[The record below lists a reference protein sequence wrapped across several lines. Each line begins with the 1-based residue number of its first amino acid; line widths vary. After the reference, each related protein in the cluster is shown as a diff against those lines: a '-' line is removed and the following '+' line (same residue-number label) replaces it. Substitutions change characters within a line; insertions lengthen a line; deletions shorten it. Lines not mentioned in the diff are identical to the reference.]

1 MARQN
6 RSKRTKMRGN
16 PPKAQFPPPLAEIV
30 SQTFD
35 SGALQIEDEALSH
48 ITSLLRRYIKPVR
61 TILLRLKSHA
71 ARSGPEKATTTN
83 GGFWFDVAT
92 TPTMTSFLLLPD
104 SVSLLTRSRSL
115 VLLAFGLAAITAAAQ
130 ISSPTSDPFPAP
142 EIPVLA
148 WQACAATGQ
157 SGFECATAQV
167 PLDYKNPD
175 GAAIHIAVIKHA
187 ATDSSRRIGSLF
199 FNPGGPG
206 GAGTEDL
213 PNWFSHFPVDLQ
225 ARFDIISF
233 DPRGIGNSTAVQCFA
248 NKGDENEFLAKLP
261 QRFPVGP
268 VEVERWIRGYAEFDR
283 RCGERNGALLAHV
296 STTEVARDLDLL
308 RQAVGEDQ
316 MNFLGASYGTF
327 LGAVYANLFPDKVK
341 AMVLDGNIN
350 PIAWTRPALTDLPL
364 GTTLR
369 LRSDVVASRSLNA
382 FIDQCG
388 QATTQNCPFS
398 AGSAEAT
405 EDKLTLLLKRLQTEP
420 VVVNGKTVTYAALVG
435 GLGDAQSFTRGFQTS
450 GFPLTAGWREN
461 AAAIQEVWLAS
472 EQSSSAATH
481 VAVSVADLQT
491 PKSKPP
497 SEKYSGPEQGLAVY
511 CAESPNPRDPQV
523 FPALAAFSSAR
534 AGVVGPYYAW
544 GDEPCAQWPAV
555 AAERYS
561 GPWNNW
567 TANPILVI
575 GNTFDPSTA
584 YASSVIMA
592 KLLARAR
599 LLTVDGYGHTVLLNP
614 SVCASQFESDY
625 FIEGTLP
632 PQETICQQDKL
643 PFDPGSEF

>member
-1 MARQN
+1 
-6 RSKRTKMRGN
+6 
-16 PPKAQFPPPLAEIV
+16 
-30 SQTFD
+30 
-35 SGALQIEDEALSH
+35 
-48 ITSLLRRYIKPVR
+48 
-61 TILLRLKSHA
+61 
-71 ARSGPEKATTTN
+71 
-83 GGFWFDVAT
+83 
-92 TPTMTSFLLLPD
+92 MTSILLLPD

-115 VLLAFGLAAITAAAQ
+115 VLLGFALTALSATAQ
-130 ISSPTSDPFPAP
+130 TSSPTNDPFPAP

-148 WQACAATGQ
+148 WQPCAATRQ

-167 PLDYKNPD
+167 PLDYKDPD
-175 GAAIHIAVIKHA
+175 GAAIHIAVIKHP
-187 ATDSSRRIGSLF
+187 ATDPPRRIGSLF

-213 PNWFSHFPVDLQ
+213 PNWFSHFPVDLR

-233 DPRGIGNSTAVQCFA
+233 DPRGIGDSTAVQCFA
-248 NKGDENEFLAKLP
+248 NLGEESEFLAKLP

-268 VEVERWIRGYAEFDR
+268 VEVKRWIRGYAEFDR
-283 RCGERNGALLAHV
+283 RCRERNGELLAHV
-296 STTEVARDLDLL
+296 STAEVARDLDLL

-316 MNFLGASYGTF
+316 MNFIGASYGTF
-327 LGAVYANLFPDKVK
+327 LGAVYSNLFPDKIR

-350 PIAWTRPALTDLPL
+350 PIAWTRPAIAVLPL

-369 LRSDVVASRSLNA
+369 LRSDVVASRSLKA

-388 QATTQNCPFS
+388 QATTQNCAFS
-398 AGSAEAT
+398 AESAEAT
-405 EDKLTLLLKRLQTEP
+405 EDKLTLLLKRLQTGR
-420 VVVNGKTVTYAALVG
+420 VVFNGKTVTYAALVG
-435 GLGDAQSFTRGFQTS
+435 GLGDAQTFTRGFQTP
-450 GFPLTAGWREN
+450 GFPLTPGWREN
-461 AAAIQEVWLAS
+461 AATIQEVWLAS
-472 EQSSSAATH
+472 EQSNSAA
-481 VAVSVADLQT
+481 AQGADSVGDLQT
-491 PKSKPP
+491 PKSNPATNH
-497 SEKYSGPEQGLAVY
+497 EKYSGPEQLFAVY

-523 FPALAAFSSAR
+523 FLFLAAFSSAR

-544 GDEPCAQWPAV
+544 GDEACAQWPAV

-584 YASSVIMA
+584 YASSIIMA

-614 SVCASQFESDY
+614 SACASQFESDY

-632 PQETICQQDKL
+632 PQGTVCQQDKL
-643 PFDPGSEF
+643 PFDPEPEF